1 MYVSLTDKRL
11 MAIESLIMK
20 MPINVYLYIYFSRP
34 LMDVYLRSHC
44 CEFGFKKKRL
54 QQILKNYFK
63 QQSQIYLLK
72 INLIACSCFYF
83 YIFVFKFLIKSCVH
97 IFFFISGFIQG
108 EMGLTHGESTYR
120 I

>member
-11 MAIESLIMK
+11 MATESLIMK
-20 MPINVYLYIYFSRP
+20 MPINVYLYIYCSRP

-44 CEFGFKKKRL
+44 CEFRFQKKHL
-54 QQILKNYFK
+54 QQTLKKYFK

-83 YIFVFKFLIKSCVH
+83 YIYFLKFLIKSCFH

-108 EMGLTHGESTYR
+108 EMGLTYSE
-120 I
+120 